1 MIIFIGIYHYPPN
14 ILNNAKYRQCTPLL
28 YRHLLDKAKC
38 VRYVRVAVYQ
48 GNSLH
53 AHYVPFGKENF
64 GNQVNQGSTIS

>member
-14 ILNNAKYRQCTPLL
+14 ILNNAKYRQCTTLL

-38 VRYVRVAVYQ
+38 VRFVRVAVYQ

-53 AHYVPFGKENF
+53 GHYVPFGKWTLE
-64 GNQVNQGSTIS
+64 IK